1 MKKRGFT
8 LIELIAVLAISST
21 ILAIAGLRFNIV
33 HNFKSN
39 IEVQTLLNDCK
50 FAKMKAISTGDDYK
64 LCFDNKSYYISPSHE
79 NVDKA
84 IIKRDL
90 EHINFSYTNVK
101 DNEIVFNRSG
111 TVTNPGT
118 LYIKVPDGAD
128 EDKLIEL
135 KVRVGIGYVRFK
147 I

>member
-21 ILAIAGLRFNIV
+21 IIAIVGLRFNIV
-33 HNFKSN
+33 ENFKSN

-50 FAKMKAISTGDDYK
+50 FAKMKALSTGDDYK
-64 LCFDNKSYYISPSHE
+64 LCFDKKYYYIGPKHKNE
-79 NVDKA
+79 DHA

-90 EHINFSYTNVK
+90 EHINFSSTNVK
-101 DNEIVFNRSG
+101 DRQIVFNRSG

-118 LYIKVPDGAD
+118 VKIEVPDGTD
-128 EDKLIEL
+128 EARLIEL

-147 I
+147 F